1 MSGSRPSHPSLH
13 VLDVMRPERAPG
25 CGLGSVAVADLPRI
39 ELPTATARPE
49 RADAVRNRERILCA
63 AKQLFDEKGVE
74 NVSMDDI
81 AACAGVG
88 KGTLY
93 RRFGDRSGLAVALL
107 DAREAQFQEEL
118 LRGAPP
124 LGPGAPPRE
133 RLRAFLCAL
142 AGHLDEHLALHA
154 DSEAS
159 GPAGRF
165 HRGPY
170 PAWHQHCALL
180 LRQID
185 PSLDAEVLAHQLL
198 APLAAN
204 LWSYLRFE
212 QGVAPERITASL
224 CAMVDAVTG

>member
-1 MSGSRPSHPSLH
+1 MLR
-13 VLDVMRPERAPG
+13 
-25 CGLGSVAVADLPRI
+25 GLGSVPVADPPRI
-39 ELPTATARPE
+39 ELPTVAARPE
-49 RADAVRNRERILCA
+49 RADALRNRERILCA
-63 AKQLFDEKGVE
+63 AKRLFDEKGVE
-74 NVSMDDI
+74 NVSMDEI
-81 AACAGVG
+81 AASAGVG

-107 DAREAQFQEEL
+107 DARETQFQEEL

-124 LGPGAPPRE
+124 LGPGAPPDE

-142 AGHLDEHLALHA
+142 ARHIDEHLPLHA

-159 GPAGRF
+159 AAAARF

-180 LRQID
+180 LHQLD
-185 PSLDAEVLAHQLL
+185 EDLDADVLAHQLL

-204 LWSYLRFE
+204 LWTYLRFE
-212 QGVAPERITASL
+212 QGVDPERISASL
-224 CAMVDAVTG
+224 CTLADAVTRRA

>member
-1 MSGSRPSHPSLH
+1 MS
-13 VLDVMRPERAPG
+13 
-25 CGLGSVAVADLPRI
+25 CGLGSVGVADLPRI
-39 ELPTATARPE
+39 ELPTVSARPE

-63 AKQLFDEKGVE
+63 AKRLFDQHGVE
-74 NVSMDDI
+74 NVSMDEI
-81 AACAGVG
+81 AASAGVG

-107 DAREAQFQEEL
+107 DARETHFQEEL

-124 LGPGAPPRE
+124 LGPGAPPDE
-133 RLRAFLCAL
+133 RLRAFLTAL
-142 AGHLDEHLALHA
+142 ARHIDEHLPLHA

-159 GPAGRF
+159 APAARF

-180 LRQID
+180 LRQMD
-185 PSLDAEVLAHQLL
+185 PDLDADVLAHQLL

-204 LWSYLRFE
+204 LWTYLRLE
-212 QGVAPERITASL
+212 QGVDADRIAVSL
-224 CAMVDAVTG
+224 CDLVARLTAGRRP